1 MLVLLNESHAAAL
14 EDFLQDFQHHDEQR
28 IPAWFLGF
36 NRPIAEA
43 VATLDA
49 WSQGQQLN
57 PGQVPGTTYF
67 EEHNGALLGV
77 LNLRHTLSARS
88 RYFGGHIGYSVRP
101 AARRQGLATR
111 MLAEA
116 LPKARA
122 LGLDAVLL
130 TCAPD
135 NIGSV
140 RAIERNGGVLEAE
153 ELFEPENRVVRR
165 YWIALSSG
173 WVLPDAP

>member
-1 MLVLLNESHAAAL
+1 MLTRLGLDHGPAL
-14 EDFLQDFQHHDEQR
+14 EDFLQDFLRHDEQR

-49 WSQGQQLN
+49 WSRGEQLN

-67 EEHNGALLGV
+67 EVQDGALLGV
-77 LNLRHTLSARS
+77 LNLRHTLSERT

-101 AARRQGLATR
+101 SARRQGLATR

-116 LPKARA
+116 LPRARA

-135 NIGSV
+135 NVASIRV
-140 RAIERNGGVLEAE
+140 IEQNGGVLEAE
-153 ELFEPENRVVRR
+153 EFFAPENRVVRR
-165 YWIALSSG
+165 YWIAL
-173 WVLPDAP
+173 